1 LIPLDSEL
9 AEPLEVKKK
18 PAVAE
23 KVAQMLGKPTCIAKR
38 ILLTMAK
45 LCRWLRGLSLIFEGK

>member
-23 KVAQMLGKPTCIAKR
+23 KVAQMLGKPICVAKR
-38 ILLTMAK
+38 IPSIMEK
-45 LCRWLRGLSLIFEGK
+45 LCRWLRG